1 MMKVNYVNV
10 ELGTASTYRES
21 NGNTLPNVQ
30 YPLGNQSY
38 ILSTDNENGG
48 WFYNPNV
55 AYTEG
60 IRISNQ
66 PSPWLGDYGQIVLM
80 PISGKY
86 YQDVHSS
93 ITQKKLSPYE
103 ISCFLNRYQTQ
114 IDLTPTAKGAEL
126 KVENQSNQQSKLVI
140 DCFAGE
146 NSFEIVGNKL
156 FLTIVNINE
165 SEYAEHFRKYYV
177 LEFSENIMIEQI
189 LADNQVVTKTTNQQ
203 MKLVLTI
210 DASVYNVTITSS
222 YISYEQLRL
231 NLERE
236 QTLSYN
242 QKKEQTKN
250 EWEKL
255 LNTIEIT
262 DNQIC
267 KKTFYS
273 NLYRVFCY
281 PRFIS
286 EITKENEEVYYDFST
301 KTIRSGTMIS
311 DVGFW
316 DTYRTTMPL
325 MRMLTPKIYQRIIK
339 ALLNHYQ
346 ATKFLPRWLSPY
358 ERGIM
363 PSTLTDVVIA
373 EAFLTDNI
381 SKEDEKIAIEALLK
395 NGDYQSENA
404 LFGRKNLQE
413 YIKYGYVPA
422 DSTNESVSMSLDN
435 YLSDYAISKVLKKIN
450 HQEASRYQMR
460 CQNYQLMFNQENKF
474 FAPKNKDGK
483 FTEQFNPDL
492 WGNDFC
498 ESSAWQNNFNLVF
511 DPEGLVK
518 LFGGKDEC
526 LKRLD
531 QIFENKA
538 QYQIGKYHQE
548 IHEMTEMIKCEN
560 LGYFAIS
567 NQPSFILPFWY
578 LVLGA
583 EKQFDAIIE
592 KTLQYFTSEKDGYPG
607 DEDNGSLAA
616 WYIWVM
622 IGKYPFN
629 PLEKQLSFKSQCKY
643 KINQIKE

>member
-1 MMKVNYVNV
+1 MMKVDYVNIEV
-10 ELGTASTYRES
+10 GTGSTYRES

-30 YPLGNQSY
+30 FPLGNQSY
-38 ILSTDNENGG
+38 ILTTDNENGG

-55 AYTEG
+55 TYTEG

-66 PSPWLGDYGQIVLM
+66 PSPWLGDYGHILLM

-86 YQDVHSS
+86 YQDIHSS

-103 ISCFLNRYQTQ
+103 MSGFLNRYQTKFS
-114 IDLTPTAKGAEL
+114 LTPSEKGAEL
-126 KVENQSNQQSKLVI
+126 KVENQSKQQSKLVI
-140 DCFAGE
+140 DCFNGE
-146 NSFEIVGNKL
+146 NSFKIVGNKL
-156 FLTIVNINE
+156 FLTITNINE
-165 SEYAEHFRKYYV
+165 SEYAKNFRKYYV
-177 LEFSENIMIEQI
+177 LEFSEKLMVEQV
-189 LADNQVVTKTTNQQ
+189 LSDNQVVTNSTNKQ
-203 MKLVLTI
+203 MKLILTI
-210 DASVYNVTITSS
+210 DAPIYNVIITSS
-222 YISYEQLRL
+222 YISMEQLKV

-236 QTLSYN
+236 QSLSYE
-242 QKKEQTKN
+242 QKKQKTKN

-255 LNTIEIT
+255 LNTIDII
-262 DNQIC
+262 DNQVC

-273 NLYRVFCY
+273 NLYRIFCY

-286 EITKENEEVYYDFST
+286 EITQENKEVYYDFST
-301 KTIRSGTMIS
+301 ETLRNGTMIT

-373 EAFLTDNI
+373 EAFLTGNI
-381 SKEDEKIAIEALLK
+381 CKEDQQVAIEALLK
-395 NGDYQSENA
+395 NGDCQSDNP

-422 DSTNESVSMSLDN
+422 DCSNESVSMSLDN
-435 YLSDYAISKVLKKIN
+435 YLSDYAISKVLEKTN
-450 HQEASRYQMR
+450 HQDASRYQMR
-460 CQNYQLMFNQENKF
+460 CQNYPLIFNQENKF

-483 FTEQFNPDL
+483 FTKQFDPNL

-498 ESSAWQNNFNLVF
+498 ESSAWQNNFNLVY
-511 DPEGLVK
+511 DLEGMIN
-518 LFGGKDEC
+518 LFGGKTEC
-526 LKRLD
+526 LNRLN
-531 QIFENKA
+531 QIFERKG
-538 QYQIGKYHQE
+538 QYEIGKYNQE
-548 IHEMTEMIKCEN
+548 IHEMTEMIKCED

-578 LVLGA
+578 LILGE
-583 EKQFDAIIE
+583 EKKFDAIIE
-592 KTLQYFTSEKDGYPG
+592 KTLQYFTDKNDGYPG

-616 WYIWVM
+616 WYIWVI

-629 PLEKQLSFKSQCKY
+629 PLDDQLSFKSQCKY